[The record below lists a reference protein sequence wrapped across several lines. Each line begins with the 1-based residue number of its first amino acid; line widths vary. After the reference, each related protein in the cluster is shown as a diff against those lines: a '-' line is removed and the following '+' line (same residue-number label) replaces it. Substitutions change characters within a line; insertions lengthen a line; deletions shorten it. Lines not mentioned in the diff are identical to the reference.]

1 MELPVPSLEEADLTR
16 AQRRTEGKQVLLLR
30 KAETSTRDVSMAP
43 RTRPTNRRVLP
54 SPAPQRPALLDY
66 WDLTKPEIS
75 FLVTLSALAGFV
87 LGSPGDVDGW
97 LLGYTLIGTALS
109 SGGGGVLNHY
119 LERHLDARMHR
130 TADRPLPSGR
140 IAARTALFFGIGL
153 TTTGV
158 ATIFFLV
165 NLLTAALAALT
176 VCLYLFVY
184 TPLKRRTKYNT
195 LIGTLPGALPALGG
209 FAAATGTLGF
219 GGWTLFAI
227 LALWQMP
234 HFLSLAWMYRKDYAR
249 AGYAMLPVV
258 EPDGDSTARQTL
270 LFTLLLVPV
279 SLLPTVVGVT
289 GAVYLAGALVLSIW
303 FLLPVYSFYRSRTT
317 ADARRVLMGS
327 ILYIPLLVVLIFVDR
342 WV

>member
-1 MELPVPSLEEADLTR
+1 VIFRFMELPARSLDEADLE
-16 AQRRTEGKQVLLLR
+16 QILLLQR
-30 KAETSTRDVSMAP
+30 AEASTPDVATAP
-43 RTRPTNRRVLP
+43 RSRVANRRVLP
-54 SPAPQRPALLDY
+54 SPSPTRPALLDY

-87 LGSPGDVDGW
+87 LGSPEDVNGW
-97 LLGYTLIGTALS
+97 LLCYTLVGTALS

-119 LERHLDARMHR
+119 LERHLDARMRR
-130 TADRPLPSGR
+130 TANRPLPSGR
-140 IAARTALFFGIGL
+140 ITARAALFFGIGL
-153 TTTGV
+153 TTAGV
-158 ATIFFLV
+158 ATILFLV
-165 NLLTAALAALT
+165 NVLTAALAALT

-195 LIGTLPGALPALGG
+195 LIGTIPGALPALGG

-219 GGWTLFAI
+219 GGWALFAI

-270 LFTLLLVPV
+270 LFTLLLAPA

-289 GAVYLAGALVLSIW
+289 GGVYLAGALVLSIW

-327 ILYIPLLVVLIFVDR
+327 ILYIPLLVVMIFVDR

>member
-1 MELPVPSLEEADLTR
+1 MELPARSLDEADLD
-16 AQRRTEGKQVLLLR
+16 QVLLLR
-30 KAETSTRDVSMAP
+30 RAEEAAPDVSTTP
-43 RTRPTNRRVLP
+43 RTHATNRRLLPTP
-54 SPAPQRPALLDY
+54 SPKRPALLDY

-75 FLVTLSALAGFV
+75 FLVTLSTLAGFL
-87 LGSPGDVDGW
+87 LGSPEAVDGW
-97 LLGYTLIGTALS
+97 LLGYALVGTALS

-119 LERHLDARMHR
+119 LERHLDARMRR

-140 IAARTALFFGIGL
+140 IDARAALWFGIGL
-153 TTTGV
+153 TTAGV
-158 ATIFFLV
+158 ATMLFLV
-165 NLLTAALAALT
+165 NALTATLAALT

-184 TPLKRRTKYNT
+184 TPLKRTTKYNT
-195 LIGTLPGALPALGG
+195 LVGTIPGALPALGG
-209 FAAATGTLGF
+209 YAAATGTLGL
-219 GGWTLFAI
+219 GGWALFAI

-258 EPDGDSTARQTL
+258 EPDGNSTARQTL
-270 LFTLLLVPV
+270 LFTVLLASA

-289 GAVYLAGALVLSIW
+289 GGVYLVGALVLGVW
-303 FLLPVYSFYRSRTT
+303 FLLPAYSFYRSRTT
-317 ADARRVLMGS
+317 ADARRVLMAS

>member
-1 MELPVPSLEEADLTR
+1 MELPARSLDEADLE
-16 AQRRTEGKQVLLLR
+16 QILLLR
-30 KAETSTRDVSMAP
+30 RAEASTPDVATAP
-43 RTRPTNRRVLP
+43 HSRVANRRVLP
-54 SPAPQRPALLDY
+54 SPSPTRPALLDY

-87 LGSPGDVDGW
+87 LGSPEDVNGW
-97 LLGYTLIGTALS
+97 LLCFTLVGTALS

-119 LERHLDARMHR
+119 LERHLDARMRR
-130 TADRPLPSGR
+130 TANRPLPSGR
-140 IAARTALFFGIGL
+140 ITARAALFFGIGL
-153 TTTGV
+153 TTAGV
-158 ATIFFLV
+158 ATILFLV
-165 NLLTAALAALT
+165 NVLTAALAALT

-195 LIGTLPGALPALGG
+195 LIGTIPGALPALGG

-219 GGWTLFAI
+219 GGWALFAI

-249 AGYAMLPVV
+249 AGYVMLPVV

-270 LFTLLLVPV
+270 LFTLLLAPA

-289 GAVYLAGALVLSIW
+289 GGVYLAGALVRSIW

-327 ILYIPLLVVLIFVDR
+327 ILYIPLLVVMIFVDR